1 MAPFDGSD
9 PAEAAAAIVNELG
22 LFSPTLAER
31 ERWLVLNKTDLI
43 DDDTLAERRAA
54 VLEKLAWEGP
64 LYEISAITGDGTG
77 KLCGDLMI
85 QLEEYKAA
93 EEAEPE
99 LAAAEGDLQ
108 SRMQLEA
115 RERIEKLRAD
125 AREEARAAR
134 LEGADEDDDDDFD
147 VEVEY
152 VP

>member
-1 MAPFDGSD
+1 M
-9 PAEAAAAIVNELG
+9 
-22 LFSPTLAER
+22 
-31 ERWLVLNKTDLI
+31 
-43 DDDTLAERRAA
+43 
-54 VLEKLAWEGP
+54 
-64 LYEISAITGDGTG
+64 
-77 KLCGDLMI
+77 MI
-85 QLEEYKAA
+85 HLDEYKAA

-99 LAAAEGDLQ
+99 LAEAEGDLQ